1 MELTELYRA
10 HKITNEEATE
20 KDNNWYE
27 GDLIHERDA
36 VCIKP
41 VSTDATVK
49 DMESGECLL
58 PDTAYPVDSK
68 SVCRCTGKYDIAGQL
83 VFQNDVIEN
92 RDGLRMIIRY
102 GTYDAFCPV
111 DREVMDSVGFY
122 AEAAG
127 YPQMPIG
134 NLNEYA
140 RVVGN
145 IVDTP
150 NIIFLD
156 EK

>member
-1 MELTELYRA
+1 MELVELYRA
-10 HKITNEEATE
+10 HKLTTGKDTE
-20 KDNNWYE
+20 KDNSWYE
-27 GDLIHERDA
+27 GDLIHEGGA
-36 VCIKP
+36 VFIKP
-41 VSTDATVK
+41 VSTDATGK
-49 DMESGECLL
+49 DMKPGASLL
-58 PDTAYPVDSK
+58 PDTLYPVDPK

-92 RDGLRMIIRY
+92 HDSLRMIIRF

-134 NLNEYA
+134 NLNKYA

-150 NIIFLD
+150 NIISLD